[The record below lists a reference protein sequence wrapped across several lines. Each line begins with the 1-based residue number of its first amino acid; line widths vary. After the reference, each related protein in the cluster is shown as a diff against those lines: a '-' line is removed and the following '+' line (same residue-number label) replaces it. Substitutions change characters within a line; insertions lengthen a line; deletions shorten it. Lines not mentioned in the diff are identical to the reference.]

1 MNVQNR
7 AESPIMADAISRHAL
22 SCILAKFREKFIKM
36 LRARNA
42 MRSVSGRVDPI
53 DAHTSRDAFAHVG
66 VAPSNSQRFPVGSA
80 DLVESETSNVP
91 LLSEVSSVSQQPLV
105 APPAV
110 VAPMH
115 ADSAA
120 AQPVA
125 QPPVST
131 LAFSPPPK

>member
-7 AESPIMADAISRHAL
+7 AESPIMADAISHHAL

-80 DLVESETSNVP
+80 DLVREQAKKKRMRNPSRKTSP
-91 LLSEVSSVSQQPLV
+91 SSEVGSHKWNSRV
-105 APPAV
+105 
-110 VAPMH
+110 
-115 ADSAA
+115 
-120 AQPVA
+120 
-125 QPPVST
+125 
-131 LAFSPPPK
+131 